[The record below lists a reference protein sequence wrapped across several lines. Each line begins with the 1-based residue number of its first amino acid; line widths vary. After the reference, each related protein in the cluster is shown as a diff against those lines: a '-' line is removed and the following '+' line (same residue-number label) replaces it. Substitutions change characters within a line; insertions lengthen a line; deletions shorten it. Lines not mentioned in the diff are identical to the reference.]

1 MHYDLHQCAFANSGK
16 EAGVFTQRLLAQQQ
30 SALTDLLDP
39 FVCVAD
45 VCSPDGSLCTTG
57 SCPLAG
63 AGNGCNPDG
72 QTHLCLAVFTAD
84 LHAGANVSQCD
95 IVITPDSP
103 LSCCLHG

>member
-1 MHYDLHQCAFANSGK
+1 MYCDLHQFAFASSGK
-16 EAGVFTQRLLAQQQ
+16 EAGVLSS
-30 SALTDLLDP
+30 SATECLDLPAGPFFVSVLIRDTKY

-72 QTHLCLAVFTAD
+72 QTHLCLTVLLTD
-84 LHAGANVSQCD
+84 LLAA
-95 IVITPDSP
+95 
-103 LSCCLHG
+103 

>member
-1 MHYDLHQCAFANSGK
+1 MHYDLHQCAPASPGK
-16 EAGVFTQRLLAQQQ
+16 EAGVLLQHLPAQQQ
-30 SALTDLLDP
+30 SALTNLLDR

-72 QTHLCLAVFTAD
+72 
-84 LHAGANVSQCD
+84 
-95 IVITPDSP
+95 
-103 LSCCLHG
+103 